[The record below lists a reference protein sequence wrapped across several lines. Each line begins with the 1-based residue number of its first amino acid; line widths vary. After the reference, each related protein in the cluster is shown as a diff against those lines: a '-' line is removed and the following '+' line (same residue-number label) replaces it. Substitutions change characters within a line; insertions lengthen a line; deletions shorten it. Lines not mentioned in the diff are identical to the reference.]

1 MQGLPQFGFH
11 GLHAALLKWECGSRV
26 MTTATILRVII
37 AGAIFAW
44 IVFKIYSSLKL
55 AKNAADF
62 EIYGLKLAKSVV
74 SDVFPVWAN
83 LGPFQNGEESAF
95 AFRAAYEA
103 VKGLESAVQ
112 AEMGGVFEEHKAAFD
127 LNAEGWE
134 QIRFESADDIAPDD
148 NVLRIAKGLFDIEK
162 AKHG

>member
-1 MQGLPQFGFH
+1 
-11 GLHAALLKWECGSRV
+11 

-37 AGAIFAW
+37 AGALLAW
-44 IVFKIYSSLKL
+44 VVFKIYGSLKST
-55 AKNAADF
+55 KSVADF
-62 EIYGLKLAKSVV
+62 EIYSLKLAKSVV

-112 AEMGGVFEEHKAAFD
+112 AEMGGVFEKHKAAFD
-127 LNAEGWE
+127 LDAEGWE
-134 QIRFESADDIAPDD
+134 QTRFESAEDIAADN
-148 NVLRIAKGLFDIEK
+148 NVLRMAKGLFDIEK
-162 AKHG
+162 AKHR